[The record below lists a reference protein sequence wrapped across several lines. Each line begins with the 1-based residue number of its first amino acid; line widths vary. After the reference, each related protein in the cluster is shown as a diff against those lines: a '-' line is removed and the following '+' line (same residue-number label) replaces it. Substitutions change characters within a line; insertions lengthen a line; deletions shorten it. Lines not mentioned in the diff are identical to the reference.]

1 MSIKTTAYSILLTG
15 SMMGIMA
22 CSGPS
27 ESTQSEEQKENSKMK
42 IEKSTFGKLPDG
54 RTAELYTLTNDNGM
68 EVKIT
73 NYGATITSLKVPDK
87 NGTLEDVVLGF
98 DSLQGYLQEDVPYFG
113 AVVGRYG
120 NRIAGG
126 KFELDGQEYTLAIN
140 NGPNHLHGGLVGF
153 DKVLWEAALLENKE
167 VAGVKLHYLS
177 KDMEEGYP
185 GNLSVDVVYTL
196 SNSNELKVEYQAS
209 TDKKTIVNLTQH
221 SYFNLTGNMKR
232 DILNHRLMINADRFV
247 PVDET
252 LIPTG
257 ELAPVSDTPFDFTEP
272 AVIGKRIND
281 EDQQIK
287 YGLGYDHCWVL
298 NGEKGEMKLAATL
311 YEPTSGRYM
320 EVRTTEPGIQF
331 YSGNFLDGSLTGKG
345 TTYHHR
351 YGLCLETEHFPDSP
365 NQPDFPSVAL
375 APGDLYQTATVYK
388 FSVKEPQKE
397 TQN

>member
-1 MSIKTTAYSILLTG
+1 MNIQTTVFRILLAG

-27 ESTQSEEQKENSKMK
+27 ESTQSEEQKENPKMK
-42 IEKSTFGKLPDG
+42 IEKSTFGILPDG
-54 RTAELYTLTNDNGM
+54 RAAELYTLTNDNGM

-73 NYGATITSLKVPDK
+73 NYGATITSLRVPDK
-87 NGTLEDVVLGF
+87 NEVFEDVVLGF
-98 DSLQGYLQEDVPYFG
+98 DSLQGYMQENVPYFG

-126 KFELDGQEYTLAIN
+126 KFELDGQQYTLATN

-153 DKVLWEAALLENKE
+153 DKVLWEYEALENKE
-167 VAGVKLHYLS
+167 AAGIKLHYLS

-196 SNSNELKVEYQAS
+196 NNSNELKVEYHAS

-221 SYFNLTGNMKR
+221 SYFNLSGNMKN
-232 DILNHRLMINADRFV
+232 DILNHQLMINADRFV

-257 ELAPVSDTPFDFTEP
+257 ELASVSGTPFDFTEP
-272 AVIGKRIND
+272 TIIGKRINGED
-281 EDQQIK
+281 EQLK

-298 NGEKGEMKLAATL
+298 NGEKRMKLAATL
-311 YEPTSGRYM
+311 YEPGSGRYM
-320 EVRTTEPGIQF
+320 EVTTTEPGLQF
-331 YSGNFLDGSLTGKG
+331 YSGNFLDGSLSGKG
-345 TTYHHR
+345 ITYKHR

-365 NQPDFPSVAL
+365 NQPDFPSVVL
-375 APGDLYQTATVYK
+375 AQGDLYHTVTVYK

-397 TQN
+397 DQN